1 MGVPLRLAA
10 EEQKLKEL
18 DSLDEAFRERATD
31 IILSRIYDFLEEA
44 QFEGKVPRR
53 WKKPPDGRTIAL
65 WNLTYKA
72 LMLAFLLG
80 MEHAGEN
87 LYFAED
93 WYLSVEPVTF
103 EEALSYLAAKVPMT
117 KEEFYALEPRLRH
130 RAFTVARLTELDAI
144 ERVRQKL
151 VKALR
156 EGKTFQE
163 FWEEAGADELL
174 QAAGFHRS
182 NPWYWET
189 VFRTNLQS
197 AYNAGRRLQ
206 MSRMP
211 GVKYYEV
218 VGIADSRQC
227 PICRARNGVIRP
239 ANDPWWK
246 VNYPPYHFNCRCY
259 VRPILKEEAQIFRIR
274 PTPPSKLEGIPAPL
288 EGFGVDP
295 LISESFWRMTPSMVE
310 RARRYGIV
318 QEINALANWLG
329 LGRVILPEGGTP
341 PFKGKTY
348 GVKVGDAVPKH
359 PGAEETTRVVA
370 KYKDLW
376 GNEAWITGYT
386 ANVHLVETLKSSGL
400 SSEEASE
407 LIGSIEEFL
416 KDPDMVFVDTKEK
429 ALMYVKQHEGDFYCL
444 VVGMDTGKVFT
455 IFKIKRIFKEKR
467 YKMIYRKGVRG
478 AQD

>member
-1 MGVPLRLAA
+1 MGVPLRLAS

-18 DSLDEAFRERATD
+18 DSLDDAFRDRATD
-31 IILSRIYDFLEEA
+31 IILSRIYSFLEEV

-53 WKKPPDGRTIAL
+53 WKKPPDGHTMGL

-80 MEHAGEN
+80 MEHAGDS

-93 WYLSVEPVTF
+93 WYLSVEPITF

-130 RAFTVARLTELDAI
+130 RAFTVARLSELDAI

-151 VKALR
+151 IKVLK
-156 EGKTFQE
+156 EGKTFTE
-163 FWEEAGADELL
+163 FWEEAGADGLL

-189 VFRTNLQS
+189 VFRTNIQS

-206 MSRMP
+206 INKMP
-211 GVKYYEV
+211 GVKYLEV

-227 PICRARNGVIRP
+227 PICRARDGVIRP
-239 ANDPWWK
+239 ANDSWWK
-246 VNYPPYHFNCRCY
+246 LNWPPYHFNCRCA
-259 VRPILKEEAQIFRIR
+259 VRPIFKEEVQIFRIR

-295 LISESFWRMTPSMVE
+295 LVSESFWRMTPSMVE

-318 QEINALANWLG
+318 REIKALARWLG
-329 LGRVILPEGGTP
+329 IVHVVMPEAVEAEAPVVIGGASVKEGDVVPKWEGATETTVVE
-341 PFKGKTY
+341 KTY
-348 GVKVGDAVPKH
+348 A
-359 PGAEETTRVVA
+359 
-370 KYKDLW
+370 DLW
-376 GNEAWITGYT
+376 GNYVWITGF
-386 ANVHLVETLKSSGL
+386 TLEHVKERGINESFVGEMVPEVL
-400 SSEEASE
+400 Q
-407 LIGSIEEFL
+407 
-416 KDPDMVFVDTKEK
+416 DPDLVLLDREENAYIYARV
-429 ALMYVKQHEGDFYCL
+429 GDDAFWCL
-444 VVGMDTGKVFT
+444 VVGKDSGKVFT
-455 IFKIKRIFKEKR
+455 LFSRNRIFRSKR
-467 YKMIYRKGVRG
+467 YLLVYRKGAG
-478 AQD
+478 Q